1 MRVLLVDDHVL
12 FREGLVSL
20 VDAQPDLEVVGEA
33 GTVSDAIAQ
42 ARVLRPDLIL
52 MDFNLPDGT
61 GLDATSTILK
71 DLPQTKIVF
80 LTFNDDDERL
90 FSAIRAGAK
99 GYLLKNVSSSKLL
112 SFLRGVQTGAAAL
125 TPEMTSRILSE
136 FARLAPASESPQSPP
151 SDLTP
156 RELDV
161 LQVLATG
168 ASNREIADRL
178 VISDNTVKNHVRSI
192 LSKLGLNNRREAAEY
207 ARRHNLS

>member
-1 MRVLLVDDHVL
+1 MRILLIDDHIL

-20 VDAQPDLEVVGEA
+20 IDAQPDLEVVGEA
-33 GTVSDAIAQ
+33 GSVSDAIAQ

-112 SFLRGVQTGAAAL
+112 ASLRGIQTGAAAL

-136 FARLAPASESPQSPP
+136 FARLAPASESSQSTR
-151 SDLTP
+151 SELTP

-161 LQVLATG
+161 LQVLVTG
-168 ASNREIADRL
+168 ASNREIAEQL
-178 VISDNTVKNHVRSI
+178 VISDNTVKNHVRNI

-207 ARRHNLS
+207 ARRHKLV